1 LAKADASESG
11 TKEVAK
17 TLQAEVDRLKSDLAS
32 KSDQLVASEKDLAAA
47 LSGGREKADE
57 LEKVKAEFESARA
70 KVVHGDEASAA
81 KLEAVEKELKAAQ
94 DLASQVFQQRNDLV
108 TRLSICLFFVL
119 FSVLRQNKLEC
130 SW

>member
-1 LAKADASESG
+1 MAKAEASESG
-11 TKEVAK
+11 KKEVAE

-47 LSGGREKADE
+47 LNGGREKADE
-57 LEKVKAEFESARA
+57 LEKIKAELESARA

-94 DLASQVFQQRNDLV
+94 DLASQVLQQRDDLV
-108 TRLSICLFFVL
+108 KRLSICLFFVL
-119 FSVLRQNKLEC
+119 FSVLR
-130 SW
+130 